1 MDQRGGGLQRQQRD
15 VTHGAEWYERRHRIV
30 ILMSDRSFVRFG
42 GLAAILL
49 ALTSWAAVLTYATL
63 AQPHP
68 DPQLNELTNLFLGR
82 QIFQF
87 LYALV
92 AFWALFAIV
101 AVYYHVRSVGEA
113 WAFFATLVGVAASV
127 GTMVAAMYVVANL
140 RLDPPLAGPSPVNPL
155 SVMSFGLTGLWFLI
169 ANRLLWSTKTPRVLV
184 VLGFLAAA
192 DLLLGFVAALSENGG
207 LVYLTSLFAGAI
219 GGPIYWLWLGRQLR
233 RDA

>member
-1 MDQRGGGLQRQQRD
+1 MSAAAA
-15 VTHGAEWYERRHRIV
+15 VCIV
-30 ILMSDRSFVRFG
+30 LAVDDRSFIRFG

-49 ALTSWAAVLTYATL
+49 ALTSWAAVLAFAAL
-63 AQPHP
+63 VKPG
-68 DPQLNELTNLFLGR
+68 DSGVGL

-87 LYALV
+87 LFALV

-101 AVYYHVRSVGEA
+101 AVYYRVRVVGEA

-127 GTMVAAMYVVANL
+127 GTMAAAMYVVAGL
-140 RLDPPLAGPSPVNPL
+140 RQNPPLAGPSPTNPL
-155 SVMSFGLTGLWFLI
+155 SLMSFGLTGVWFLI
-169 ANRLLWSTKTPRVLV
+169 ANRLLWRTTTPRVLV
-184 VLGFLAAA
+184 LLGFVAAV
-192 DLLLGFVAALSENGG
+192 DLFLGFVAALSENGG

>member
-1 MDQRGGGLQRQQRD
+1 MSA
-15 VTHGAEWYERRHRIV
+15 GAVCIV
-30 ILMSDRSFVRFG
+30 LAVDDRSFARFG

-49 ALTSWAAVLTYATL
+49 ALTSWAAVLAFAAL
-63 AQPHP
+63 VRPG
-68 DPQLNELTNLFLGR
+68 DSSLGL

-101 AVYYHVRSVGEA
+101 AVYYRVRVVGEA

-127 GTMVAAMYVVANL
+127 GTMVSAMYVVANL
-140 RLDPPLAGPSPVNPL
+140 RLDPPLAGVSPTNPL
-155 SVMSFGLTGLWFLI
+155 SVMSFGLTGVWFLI
-169 ANRLLWSTKTPRVLV
+169 ANRLLWRTTTPRVLV
-184 VLGFLAAA
+184 LLGFVAAA
-192 DLLLGFVAALSENGG
+192 DLFVGFVAALSENSGV
-207 LVYLTSLFAGAI
+207 VYLASLFAGAI